1 MTKEEFDKYLAGHI
15 KQIAREEKEIQKLAR
30 QAEKKAQRIAEV
42 LLKNYGVSK
51 VYLFGSLAWG
61 DFTRD
66 SDIDLAVVGLP
77 EELFLEVYGVAEDMA
92 TPLKVDLV
100 LLETAE
106 PSLKERALREGKRLY
121 DIQGEKNR
129 STEKTGG

>member
-1 MTKEEFDKYLAGHI
+1 MTKEEFAKYLAGHV
-15 KQIAREEKEIQKLAR
+15 KQIAQEEKEMQKLAR

-77 EELFLEVYGVAEDMA
+77 EELFLEVYGVAEDLA

-121 DIQGEKNR
+121 DIQGEKDR

>member
-1 MTKEEFDKYLAGHI
+1 MNKEEFDKYLAGHVR
-15 KQIAREEKEIQKLAR
+15 QIAQEEKEMRKLAR

-42 LLKNYGVSK
+42 LLKKYDVSK

-92 TPLKVDLV
+92 TPLKVDLM

-106 PSLKERALREGKRLY
+106 PSLKERVLREGKRLH

>member
-1 MTKEEFDKYLAGHI
+1 MTKEEFDKYLAGHV
-15 KQIAREEKEIQKLAR
+15 KQIAREEKETQKLAR

-92 TPLKVDLV
+92 MPLKVDLV

>member
-15 KQIAREEKEIQKLAR
+15 KQIAREEKETQKLAR

-61 DFTRD
+61 GFTRD

-92 TPLKVDLV
+92 APLKVDLV

>member
-1 MTKEEFDKYLAGHI
+1 MAKEEFDKYLAGHI
-15 KQIAREEKEIQKLAR
+15 KQIAQEEKETQKLVR

-61 DFTRD
+61 DFTCD
-66 SDIDLAVVGLP
+66 SDIDLAVMGLP
-77 EELFLEVYGVAEDMA
+77 EELFFEVYGVAEDMA
-92 TPLKVDLV
+92 KPLRVDLV

-106 PSLKERALREGKRLY
+106 PSLKGRALREGKRLY

>member
-1 MTKEEFDKYLAGHI
+1 MTKEEFDKYLAGHV
-15 KQIAREEKEIQKLAR
+15 KQIAREEKETQKLAR

-51 VYLFGSLAWG
+51 VYLFGSLARG

-92 TPLKVDLV
+92 MPLKVDLV